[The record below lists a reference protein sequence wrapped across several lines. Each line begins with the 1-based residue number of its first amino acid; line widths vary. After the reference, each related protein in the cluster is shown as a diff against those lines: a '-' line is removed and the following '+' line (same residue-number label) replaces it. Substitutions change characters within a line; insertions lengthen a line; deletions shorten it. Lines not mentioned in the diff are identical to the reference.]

1 MASVTHHL
9 APPQLPPY
17 IGGADGSDPLF
28 TVVTLILILG
38 FMGVLVL
45 YFKLHSIPE
54 HLAQKQNNT
63 QTQLIMVL
71 AVLALFTH
79 NHLFWVAALVLALVR
94 IPDFISPINSIASS
108 LRSMIETA
116 SDAEAATEAP
126 DIAKREQ

>member
-1 MASVTHHL
+1 M
-9 APPQLPPY
+9 
-17 IGGADGSDPLF
+17 
-28 TVVTLILILG
+28 
-38 FMGVLVL
+38 
-45 YFKLHSIPE
+45 
-54 HLAQKQNNT
+54 
-63 QTQLIMVL
+63 
-71 AVLALFTH
+71 AVLALFTR